1 MIMTSFIRSKETL
14 VGQARRCAAEEHLA
28 QIHRQ
33 RIVGFYHG
41 QIGCFTMENGGL
53 AMKKKENSP
62 AKNLNLP
69 NSGFTMTK
77 GVLNHQ
83 KIWFYH
89 EPIFYHEKE
98 IFCHE
103 QWWFHHEEI
112 TVVILITETGDSM
125 ELSKMGNHNIIHV
138 LLCFMRNPWWY
149 PCVAKL
155 QRKWWLMGGI
165 VSNNNLFLIWE
176 LT

>member
-1 MIMTSFIRSKETL
+1 MTSFIRSKETL

-83 KIWFYH
+83 KNDFIMNPYFTMKKKY
-89 EPIFYHEKE
+89 FAMSNGD
-98 IFCHE
+98 F
-103 QWWFHHEEI
+103 I
-112 TVVILITETGDSM
+112 TR
-125 ELSKMGNHNIIHV
+125 K
-138 LLCFMRNPWWY
+138 LL
-149 PCVAKL
+149 
-155 QRKWWLMGGI
+155 
-165 VSNNNLFLIWE
+165 
-176 LT
+176 

>member
-14 VGQARRCAAEEHLA
+14 LGQARRCAAEERLA

-53 AMKKKENSP
+53 AMKKNENSP

-89 EPIFYHEKE
+89 EPIFYHEKKY
-98 IFCHE
+98 FAMNNGD
-103 QWWFHHEEI
+103 FI
-112 TVVILITETGDSM
+112 TR
-125 ELSKMGNHNIIHV
+125 K
-138 LLCFMRNPWWY
+138 LL
-149 PCVAKL
+149 
-155 QRKWWLMGGI
+155 
-165 VSNNNLFLIWE
+165 
-176 LT
+176 